1 MKTNNFLSFV
11 ESKKLS
17 TMHEKA
23 ILEAFSKAEID
34 KVLELVDAALTN
46 SIGGILPLEG
56 FVKVE
61 SDGEEFMSKQYI
73 VKRPDNAPKTSCKM
87 FALNWLMSGKSASIY
102 SIDFFNSLDMLWGG
116 STHATLTL
124 STIGVSIA
132 TIIPLV
138 ANIVK
143 KDEIDI
149 SRDEVTKIEN
159 SSQQTYESFEFKIG
173 SVKYILLENISNNVI
188 KDAFMLEASEAE
200 DMMLDKR
207 NELSTAMHERQPVSL
222 VNKLKKEYEEICL
235 AINDGARTA
244 QEVKIAISRRKLVK
258 ELPTGNFSK
267 DTLEA
272 EKELDKTKKDPEQ
285 VFKEMRKYIDL
296 VVKGLQSSVI
306 ICGAPGVGKTYRV
319 KKQLKEAG
327 YKEEKNMFTFKGKGT
342 PRTLFLAL
350 YNYRKKG
357 DIILI
362 DDADALVGPNAPED
376 SINIL
381 KGALDTT
388 SDDEGRLIT
397 YGISSKL
404 TDDDGNSVPKK
415 FYYNGSVIIITNYNV
430 GQLDTAIR
438 GRSFIQDIS
447 FSINETL
454 SIIKGLMP
462 TIEPDKYSMEAKQKA
477 YDFLELLAIDKT
489 YAMDISVRI
498 FCLCT
503 KLFESAKDDNEFTD
517 EDVRSMIKEQIR
529 NQSMRGGK
537 KY

>member
-1 MKTNNFLSFV
+1 MKRNNFLSFV

-73 VKRPDNAPKTSCKM
+73 VKRPDNVSKTSCKM

-102 SIDFFNSLDMLWGG
+102 SIDFFNNLDMLWGG

-143 KDEIDI
+143 KDVIDI

-159 SSQQTYESFEFKIG
+159 SSQQPYESFEFKIG
-173 SVKYILLENISNNVI
+173 SVKYILLENLSNNVI
-188 KDAFMLEASEAE
+188 KDAFMLETSEAE
-200 DMMLDKR
+200 DMMLNKR

-235 AINDGARTA
+235 AINDGARTE

-327 YKEEKNMFTFKGKGT
+327 YKEEENMFTFKGKGT